1 MHNTLL
7 QTVILGIKITT
18 FLKGEQKFIPSLFQK
33 TRVSRGIV
41 PFFPVLIFSYIC

>member
-18 FLKGEQKFIPSLFQK
+18 FLKGGQKFMPSLFQK
-33 TRVSRGIV
+33 TTVSRSIV